1 MYDNS
6 VGDMPVLTFRL
17 DDDVAQRFAAL
28 AAVSGGRSALLRRLI
43 GDALAMEA
51 GEGHQARRAR
61 QRATCR
67 VEVRLIPEEIAALD
81 RAADVLG
88 MKRTDW
94 ITTLLARRLRAN
106 APLPREER
114 AAIAQAWRELNR
126 IGINLNQATRALNA
140 SVMVESGL
148 DVAREEARVASFR
161 SEIVDALAGL
171 GAALKG
177 DLRYWDTAD
186 A

>member
-6 VGDMPVLTFRL
+6 VGDMPVFTFRL

-43 GDALAMEA
+43 GDALAVET
-51 GEGHQARRAR
+51 GEGAPPRTR

-81 RAADVLG
+81 READALG

-106 APLPREER
+106 APLPRAER
-114 AAIAQAWRELNR
+114 AAVAQAWRELNR

-148 DVAREEARVASFR
+148 DVAREAARVASFR
-161 SEIVDALAGL
+161 SEIVDALVGL
-171 GAALKG
+171 GTALKG
-177 DLRYWDTAD
+177 DLCYWDIAD

>member
-28 AAVSGGRSALLRRLI
+28 ASASGGRSALLRRLI

-51 GEGHQARRAR
+51 GEGRRVPRARR
-61 QRATCR
+61 RATCR

-81 RAADVLG
+81 READALG

-114 AAIAQAWRELNR
+114 AAVAQAWRELNR

-148 DVAREEARVASFR
+148 DVVREAARVASFR
-161 SEIVDALAGL
+161 AEIVDALAGL

>member
-6 VGDMPVLTFRL
+6 VGDMPVFTFRL
-17 DDDVAQRFAAL
+17 DDDVAQRFDAL
-28 AAVSGGRSALLRRLI
+28 AAASGGRSALLRRLI
-43 GDALAMEA
+43 GDALAVEA
-51 GEGHQARRAR
+51 GEGQQTQRTR

-81 RAADVLG
+81 READALG
-88 MKRTDW
+88 LKRTDW

-148 DVAREEARVASFR
+148 DVAREAARVASFR

-177 DLRYWDTAD
+177 DLRYWDMAD